1 MKYELIIFDCD
12 GVLVDSEAIVNRVI
26 YQQARE
32 LGASL
37 TFEEAEEKFSGGNLN
52 MVIAYVEQEIGHP
65 VPDDFVPVF
74 RKRSFEAF
82 ETEIQAVAGVE
93 QLIQQ
98 LTKPF
103 CVGSNGPRNKIELTL
118 GLTGLLPYFEGK
130 IYSAYDVG
138 KWKPDPTLYLTI
150 AQTMNLEPHQC
161 AVIEDSKFGVQAA
174 KRAGMDVFGYAPHPK
189 HEQKLLAEGATVFQH
204 MSQLLPLLTS

>member
-52 MVIAYVEQEIGHP
+52 MVISYVEQEIDRP
-65 VPDDFVPVF
+65 VPDDFVLVF

-82 ETEIQAVAGVE
+82 ETEVQAVAGVE

-138 KWKPDPTLYLTI
+138 KWKPDPTLYLTV
-150 AQTMNLEPHQC
+150 AQKMGVAPHQC
-161 AVIEDSKFGVQAA
+161 VVIEDSKFGVQAA

-189 HEQKLLAEGATVFQH
+189 HEQKLLAEGATVFQA
-204 MSQLLPLLTS
+204 MDQLFSLLH